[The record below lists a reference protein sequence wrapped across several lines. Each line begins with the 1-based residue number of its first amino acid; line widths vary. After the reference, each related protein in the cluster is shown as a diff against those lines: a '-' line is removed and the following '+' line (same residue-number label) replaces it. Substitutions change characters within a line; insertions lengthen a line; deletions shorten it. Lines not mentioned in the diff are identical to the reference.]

1 MKGQSMNKLLIA
13 LASFFCALIS
23 CKNPLF
29 EEYMEELNQVKNR
42 EKIMNY
48 VSKNKDNLDQIE
60 GLWTLGVIRT
70 LYKQSR
76 MVASETEPNR
86 MRLAVIK
93 EDDLFRIYNIN
104 GKPFNYIASFHKTDE
119 TGIYDYQCYFTETRD
134 SVSATA
140 SLFDNLIIRYEYDA
154 PKEIMMDYYYKSGPD
169 KGLKVVKKMIENGNM
184 RLSWKFSWIKYFPV
198 ESIEST
204 KTYYLLFNYW
214 AEDFPT
220 IAKPIGGRFR

>member
-1 MKGQSMNKLLIA
+1 MNKQLIA
-13 LASFFCALIS
+13 LASLLCALIS
-23 CKNPLF
+23 CKNPLLD
-29 EEYMEELNQVKNR
+29 ENMEERNQVNNK
-42 EKIMNY
+42 EEIMNY

-70 LYKQSR
+70 LYVHGK
-76 MVASETEPNR
+76 MVASESEPNR

-93 EDDLFRIYNIN
+93 EGDLFRIYDIN
-104 GKPFNYIASFHKTDE
+104 GKPVNYIASFHKTDKS
-119 TGIYDYQCYFTETRD
+119 GIYDYQCYFTDTKDFVRT
-134 SVSATA
+134 TA
-140 SLFDNLIIRYEYDA
+140 SLFDNSIIRYEYDA
-154 PKEIMMDYYYKSGPD
+154 PKGILMNYYYKSGPD
-169 KGLKVVKKMIENGNM
+169 KGSKVVKKMIEDGNM

-204 KTYYLLFNYW
+204 KTYYPLFNYW